1 MVSRFDTL
9 YYCLCS
15 LATYMTSI
23 GIKKIFF
30 VSMPTKKI
38 WALPNIGNGT
48 TSLWNFFQ
56 YTKNIYSF

>member
-23 GIKKIFF
+23 GKKKIFF
-30 VSMPTKKI
+30 VSMPTKKDLGI
-38 WALPNIGNGT
+38 AKYWK
-48 TSLWNFFQ
+48 WNYESVEFFS
-56 YTKNIYSF
+56 IYKKHI